1 MRILALFTLVS
12 ASLPAQTIAIENVN
26 VVPMDRARV
35 VSKQTV
41 IVKDGRIAEI
51 GAAGRVRV
59 PDGVTRV
66 DGANKYLVPGFA
78 EMHGH
83 LPGPGTPPQV
93 TENILFLYVANGVTT
108 VRGMLGHPSHLEMR
122 KRIEDGSVLGP
133 KLYVAGPA
141 LSGQS
146 ATSVDIARQMVRD
159 QKAAG
164 YDHLKIQEGL
174 SREVYDAIVATANE
188 VRIPFAGHVPND
200 VGVHRAIEARQVSID
215 HLDNYVEGIEADDS
229 PLKDADPQRR
239 GRELPFHLDERK
251 IEPLAKKTRDAGI
264 WMVPTMALWEV
275 FNSTDT
281 PESLAARPE
290 MKYMP
295 KSMVDQ
301 WAAAKQK
308 MLASV
313 DPKGGA
319 RILEVRKKIL
329 RALYD
334 AGAPIAFGT
343 DSPQIFSVPGFSI
356 HREAPIMVACGMKPY
371 DVLRSLTRNV
381 AEYFGTLSDSGTV
394 QPGKR
399 ADLVLLES
407 DPLKDVGAL
416 SRRAGV
422 FVRGRWLPESEIQ
435 ARLRALAE
443 SRP

>member
-1 MRILALFTLVS
+1 MRTLVLFTLVS
-12 ASLPAQTIAIENVN
+12 ASAIAQTIAIESVN

-59 PDGVTRV
+59 PDGATRV

-122 KRIEDGSVLGP
+122 KRIEDGAVLGP

-141 LSGQS
+141 LSGQT
-146 ATSVDIARQMVRD
+146 AKSVDVARQMVRD

-174 SREVYDAIVATANE
+174 GREVYDAIVATANE
-188 VRIPFAGHVPND
+188 VRIPFGGHVPND
-200 VGVHRAIEARQVSID
+200 VGVHRAIEARQISID
-215 HLDNYVEGIEADDS
+215 HLDNYVEGIEADNS

-239 GRELPFHLDERK
+239 ARELPFHLDERK

-264 WMVPTMALWEV
+264 WMVPTMALWET

-295 KSMVDQ
+295 KSMVEQ

-313 DPKGGA
+313 EPKGGA

-381 AEYFGTLSDSGTV
+381 AEYFGTLNDSGTV

-399 ADLVLLES
+399 ADLVLLEA
-407 DPLKDVGAL
+407 DPLKDVAAL
-416 SRRAGV
+416 SKRAGV
-422 FVRGRWLPESEIQ
+422 FVRGRWLPESDIQ
-435 ARLRALAE
+435 SRLKALAK
-443 SRP
+443 